1 MSQKRGQQRG
11 EVRVTPLS
19 SPDFLDVA
27 VIGAGPAA
35 MAAALALATSGLR
48 IALIGPAY
56 DPDHAAKDRRTTA
69 FLPSS
74 VEMLRNLGV
83 WRHCAGQAARLG
95 GVRIAD
101 DRGGLL
107 RAPEVLF
114 RAEELGLA
122 SLGANLP
129 NSALNSALWS
139 AVDTSPVRCIPTAA
153 VVKVTPGEAH
163 VDIELTEGGTVQAR
177 LAVAADGRASITR
190 RAAQISTRTWDY
202 GQAAIATT
210 FSHTRPHAE
219 ITTELHR
226 RSGPLT
232 TVPLPGNASSLVWVE
247 TPAEAARLVNLPDA
261 AFARELEARLKG
273 LLGAIG
279 DFGPRAT
286 YPLHGLAAARMGA
299 NRVALV
305 GEFAHVIPPIGAQGL
320 NLGLRD
326 AAALAQHVGAA
337 RANGQD
343 IGGPEMLEAYHAA
356 RVSDVLARTISV
368 DLLNRSL
375 LVDFL
380 PVQALR
386 GLGLHLLANVSAVRR
401 LAMRGGL
408 SAAGPLPPLMRP
420 NAQPS
425 ST

>member
-1 MSQKRGQQRG
+1 
-11 EVRVTPLS
+11 VTPLS
-19 SPDFLDVA
+19 SPDFIDVA

-35 MAAALALATSGLR
+35 LAAALALATSRLQV
-48 IALIGPAY
+48 ALIGPAY
-56 DPDHAAKDRRTTA
+56 DPGRAAQDRRTTA
-69 FLPSS
+69 FLPTSLQ
-74 VEMLRNLGV
+74 MLGNLGV
-83 WRHCAGQAARLG
+83 WRLCAEHAAALE

-114 RAEELGLA
+114 RAQELGLA
-122 SLGANLP
+122 SLGANVP

-139 AVDTSPVRCIPTAA
+139 SVGASPVRCIPTAA
-153 VVKVTPGEAH
+153 VVSVAPGEAH

-177 LAVAADGRASITR
+177 LAVAADGRGSITR
-190 RAAQISTRTWDY
+190 RAAKISTRTWDY
-202 GQAAIATT
+202 GQTAIATT
-210 FSHTRPHAE
+210 FTHTRPHAG

-247 TPAEAARLVNLPDA
+247 TPAQAARLVSLPDA
-261 AFARELEARLKG
+261 AFANELEARLKG
-273 LLGAIG
+273 LLGTIS
-279 DFGPRAT
+279 DIGPRAS
-286 YPLHGLAAARMGA
+286 YPLHGLAAERMGT

-305 GEFAHVIPPIGAQGL
+305 GESAHVIPPIGAQGL

-326 AAALAQHVGAA
+326 AATLAQHVAVA
-337 RANGQD
+337 LANGQD
-343 IGGPEMLEAYHAA
+343 IGGPVMLDAYHAA

-420 NAQPS
+420 NARP
-425 ST
+425 

>member
-1 MSQKRGQQRG
+1 
-11 EVRVTPLS
+11 
-19 SPDFLDVA
+19 
-27 VIGAGPAA
+27 
-35 MAAALALATSGLR
+35 MAAALALATSGLQV
-48 IALIGPAY
+48 ALIGPAY
-56 DPDHAAKDRRTTA
+56 DPGHAAQDRRTTA
-69 FLPSS
+69 FLPTSL
-74 VEMLRNLGV
+74 EMLKNLGV
-83 WRHCAGQAARLG
+83 WRLCAGHAAALE
-95 GVRIAD
+95 GVRIVD

-114 RAEELGLA
+114 RAQELGLA
-122 SLGANLP
+122 SLGANVP
-129 NSALNSALWS
+129 NSQLNSALCRMLG
-139 AVDTSPVRCIPTAA
+139 TSPVCRIPTAA
-153 VVKVTPGEAH
+153 VIGVAPRETH

-177 LAVAADGRASITR
+177 LAVAADGRGSITR
-190 RAAQISTRTWDY
+190 RAAKISTRTWNY
-202 GQAAIATT
+202 GQTAIAST
-210 FSHTRPHAE
+210 FAHTRPHAG

-247 TPAEAARLVNLPDA
+247 TPDEAARLVGLPDTT
-261 AFARELEARLKG
+261 FAKELEARLKG
-273 LLGAIG
+273 LLGAIS
-279 DFGPRAT
+279 DVGPRAS
-286 YPLHGLAAARMGA
+286 YPLHGLAAGRMGS

-305 GEFAHVIPPIGAQGL
+305 GESAHVIPPIGAQGL

-337 RANGQD
+337 RANGRD
-343 IGGPEMLEAYHAA
+343 IGGPEMLDAYHAA
-356 RVSDVLARTISV
+356 RVGDVLARTISV

-386 GLGLHLLANVSAVRR
+386 GFGLHLLANIPSVRR

-408 SAAGPLPPLMRP
+408 SAAGALPPLMRP